1 MTNLWEETIDVL
13 KEWGS
18 TFEDVI
24 AIYGKDFKITKEN
37 FKEVAQ
43 KTEYYAG
50 YGSPAVA
57 MDLTILGKNF
67 IMKREE
73 YDGAENWEYIVLP
86 DLSSLNKKT
95 VNIKALATDGIGWKE
110 LKELND

>member
-1 MTNLWEETIDVL
+1 
-13 KEWGS
+13 
-18 TFEDVI
+18 
-24 AIYGKDFKITKEN
+24 
-37 FKEVAQ
+37 
-43 KTEYYAG
+43 
-50 YGSPAVA
+50 
-57 MDLTILGKNF
+57 
-67 IMKREE
+67 MKREE